1 MEFLQEQQSNM
12 NLINRTFF
20 TIPILLFL
28 IMVLSFFLYRN
39 LTKKVQSTDNPKIG
53 VLTFKTRTIQRKY
66 DNEVIWESIST
77 TTEIHN
83 KDTIR
88 TEELSD
94 AVLTLEDGTK
104 IQIGENSMILVDF
117 SNNNWNLN
125 FAYGTVAANRE
136 DGKTDSV
143 MNIQSGDTK
152 IVVGGGGL
160 TLDKAGENLNV
171 KVDSG
176 QAKITSGNKEQQI
189 NSDQVASLSKDGM
202 KVSTSNYKLTSPEDR
217 SIKVILTGKEKIIFS
232 WASLG
237 KLNNN
242 SVNFELATDSG
253 FRRVVFNQKINSN
266 TLSHSLQPG
275 SYYWRLSYK
284 DDTGAQQFTGISRF
298 SLVQKENLKIFS
310 PNKGQ
315 IFTHLPG
322 IESAP
327 INFSWSKAEVV
338 SSYNIQ
344 ISKNED
350 FSNIF
355 LQKETLNNSIS
366 FSDLPEGDFYTRVI
380 GKSSIEG
387 ISELVSGINNFSI
400 NSRSDLEKPLL
411 YEPSNGKSV
420 SKLTIP
426 ESGLF
431 FSWKDSSD
439 FENYQFIL
447 ADNSNF
453 SNPIID
459 KIVDSNFQKVTNELT
474 SEKYYWKIIGNSKS
488 GNKKESETFQFQ
500 VSESVNLV
508 LLRPVNGSKIDLT
521 DDSKVILSWKPFP
534 NIGTAS
540 IEISKS
546 LKWDQAIKR
555 EKITSSSYT
564 FNVETPGIYYWRL
577 IWEGGKDNIYSEPFS
592 FVASKKLSPPKLLS
606 PIRNQTVDMTVKD
619 SLNFQ
624 WSNVEDID
632 LYHLI
637 VYDVAGIKEREVINI
652 KVKEAK
658 FQLTDLTKLNQGKF
672 RWEVKSLLKN
682 TDGSFS
688 ESVPER
694 ADFYISLSSGLTTKI
709 LTPEKVY
716 VE

>member
-366 FSDLPEGDFYTRVI
+366 FSDLPEGDF
-380 GKSSIEG
+380 
-387 ISELVSGINNFSI
+387 
-400 NSRSDLEKPLL
+400 L
-411 YEPSNGKSV
+411 YSC
-420 SKLTIP
+420 
-426 ESGLF
+426 
-431 FSWKDSSD
+431 
-439 FENYQFIL
+439 
-447 ADNSNF
+447 
-453 SNPIID
+453 
-459 KIVDSNFQKVTNELT
+459 
-474 SEKYYWKIIGNSKS
+474 YW
-488 GNKKESETFQFQ
+488 
-500 VSESVNLV
+500 
-508 LLRPVNGSKIDLT
+508 
-521 DDSKVILSWKPFP
+521 
-534 NIGTAS
+534 
-540 IEISKS
+540 EI
-546 LKWDQAIKR
+546 
-555 EKITSSSYT
+555 
-564 FNVETPGIYYWRL
+564 FN
-577 IWEGGKDNIYSEPFS
+577 
-592 FVASKKLSPPKLLS
+592 
-606 PIRNQTVDMTVKD
+606 
-619 SLNFQ
+619 
-624 WSNVEDID
+624 
-632 LYHLI
+632 
-637 VYDVAGIKEREVINI
+637 
-652 KVKEAK
+652 
-658 FQLTDLTKLNQGKF
+658 
-672 RWEVKSLLKN
+672 
-682 TDGSFS
+682 
-688 ESVPER
+688 
-694 ADFYISLSSGLTTKI
+694 
-709 LTPEKVY
+709 
-716 VE
+716 

>member
-1 MEFLQEQQSNM
+1 
-12 NLINRTFF
+12 
-20 TIPILLFL
+20 
-28 IMVLSFFLYRN
+28 
-39 LTKKVQSTDNPKIG
+39 
-53 VLTFKTRTIQRKY
+53 
-66 DNEVIWESIST
+66 VI
-77 TTEIHN
+77 
-83 KDTIR
+83 
-88 TEELSD
+88 
-94 AVLTLEDGTK
+94 
-104 IQIGENSMILVDF
+104 
-117 SNNNWNLN
+117 
-125 FAYGTVAANRE
+125 
-136 DGKTDSV
+136 
-143 MNIQSGDTK
+143 
-152 IVVGGGGL
+152 
-160 TLDKAGENLNV
+160 
-171 KVDSG
+171 
-176 QAKITSGNKEQQI
+176 
-189 NSDQVASLSKDGM
+189 
-202 KVSTSNYKLTSPEDR
+202 
-217 SIKVILTGKEKIIFS
+217 
-232 WASLG
+232 
-237 KLNNN
+237 
-242 SVNFELATDSG
+242 
-253 FRRVVFNQKINSN
+253 
-266 TLSHSLQPG
+266 
-275 SYYWRLSYK
+275 
-284 DDTGAQQFTGISRF
+284 
-298 SLVQKENLKIFS
+298 
-310 PNKGQ
+310 
-315 IFTHLPG
+315 
-322 IESAP
+322 
-327 INFSWSKAEVV
+327 
-338 SSYNIQ
+338 
-344 ISKNED
+344 
-350 FSNIF
+350 
-355 LQKETLNNSIS
+355 
-366 FSDLPEGDFYTRVI
+366 FYTRVI